1 MEKGV
6 LREWR
11 LAQPVWTTTRLGEA
25 IGLRTTLEPLAV
37 WRQRH
42 ARKSRSRTWVTPATS
57 CSPTALA
64 RGLFTRL
71 RGVRTQHRPPHV
83 DRRKKLRSLLP
94 FERYLSRDRH
104 SNILHIQTRS
114 RHPMR
119 RPMGWPR
126 TDMGQVTS
134 QDAVALSQAQANLA
148 SVTQKQHIHIDL
160 GTERATCTLQA
171 SLLFPPSQSVR
182 AWRLWTG
189 LFDGA
194 SFPLSERC
202 DTAKSH
208 PIPPN
213 AAGPPCT
220 QSTMLDAVPGL
231 ALQAKYI

>member
-1 MEKGV
+1 MRIIAHIQTTYLFCINILERLETQNRLRTFEAYTELGRQRAYRPLLRRLSVQTPHVVTHVLVHWWWWMEKRV

-42 ARKSRSRTWVTPATS
+42 ARKSWSRTWVSPATS

-71 RGVRTQHRPPHV
+71 RGVRTHHRPPHV

-94 FERYLSRDRH
+94 FERYLSRDQR

-119 RPMGWPR
+119 RPMG
-126 TDMGQVTS
+126 
-134 QDAVALSQAQANLA
+134 
-148 SVTQKQHIHIDL
+148 
-160 GTERATCTLQA
+160 
-171 SLLFPPSQSVR
+171 
-182 AWRLWTG
+182 
-189 LFDGA
+189 
-194 SFPLSERC
+194 
-202 DTAKSH
+202 
-208 PIPPN
+208 
-213 AAGPPCT
+213 
-220 QSTMLDAVPGL
+220 
-231 ALQAKYI
+231 